1 MAQLRS
7 SALLIGRNRRGL
19 WVVRDPLGMRGGV
32 FASRA
37 EASRFATL
45 DHGRPCTAILVPY
58 TIELDAVPSHG

>member
-1 MAQLRS
+1 
-7 SALLIGRNRRGL
+7 
-19 WVVRDPLGMRGGV
+19 MRGGV

-58 TIELDAVPSHG
+58 TIELDAVSTHG